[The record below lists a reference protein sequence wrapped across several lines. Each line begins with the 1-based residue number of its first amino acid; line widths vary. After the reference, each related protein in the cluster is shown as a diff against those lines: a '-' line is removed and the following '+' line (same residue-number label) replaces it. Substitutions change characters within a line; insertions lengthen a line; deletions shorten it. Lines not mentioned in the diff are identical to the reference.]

1 MTCRRMRR
9 HGNTSAICIR
19 LVGSW
24 QPQEMRFQAAPDQ
37 PQSICYKGWQEPVT
51 GRWLM
56 PATRWPPEINHRS
69 PLAPV
74 DIHCG
79 PLPPVILLQRPAHQL
94 RLVAIRQA
102 VGVSEGFE
110 ALLVGQQFRRSCPV
124 RAPHAAVDAKGF
136 NNLENRGPDVVV
148 GVGLMGQ
155 GASGAD
161 LDPDIGLAGQSQHL
175 RQVSP

>member
-1 MTCRRMRR
+1 MTCRRRRR

-24 QPQEMRFQAAPDQ
+24 RRLEMRFQAAPDQ
-37 PQSICYKGWQEPVT
+37 PQSICYKGFQAAVT
-51 GRWLM
+51 GRWLI
-56 PATRWPPEINHRS
+56 PAIG
-69 PLAPV
+69 PLRLITDPIWHLRI
-74 DIHCG
+74 IHCR
-79 PLPPVILLQRPAHQL
+79 PLPPVNLLQRPTHQL

-102 VGVSEGFE
+102 IGLAEGFD

-136 NNLENRGPDVVV
+136 DNLENRGPNVVV

-155 GASGAD
+155 SAGAAD

-175 RQVSP
+175 WQVRP